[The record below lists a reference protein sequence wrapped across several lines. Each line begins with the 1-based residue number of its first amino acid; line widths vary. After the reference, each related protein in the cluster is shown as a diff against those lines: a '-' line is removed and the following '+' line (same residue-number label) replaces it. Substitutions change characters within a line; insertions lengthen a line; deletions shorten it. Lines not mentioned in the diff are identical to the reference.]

1 MSLIEAEEITAVR
14 LPVAELIVAVRE
26 QGGNVLAE
34 AVADVLRGRLA
45 ALTPDIDRR
54 LEEAVRGGDV
64 RLRRVYETIQQA
76 LAE

>member
-1 MSLIEAEEITAVR
+1 
-14 LPVAELIVAVRE
+14 
-26 QGGNVLAE
+26 VLAE

-54 LEEAVRGGDV
+54 LEEAVRGGDA
-64 RLRRVYETIQQA
+64 RLRRMYETIQQA